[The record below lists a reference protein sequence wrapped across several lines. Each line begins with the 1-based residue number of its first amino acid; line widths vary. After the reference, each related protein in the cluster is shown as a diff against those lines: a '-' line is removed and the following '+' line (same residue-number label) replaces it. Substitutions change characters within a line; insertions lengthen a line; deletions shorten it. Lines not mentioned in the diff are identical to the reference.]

1 MSSISQTVPN
11 FVLGISEQPD
21 QLKTLGQVRDLVNG
35 VPDVTRMLGK
45 RPGTEHI
52 RQLIGNTQHNGH
64 WFDIYRDD
72 DNIYIGRI
80 TPAANNGTVDVW
92 RLVPGPLNR
101 YPGSPNTPTRHYV
114 NITDVPRVTGYTA
127 NAQGVDPNADNYN
140 AAFNNV
146 EVVRAGT
153 SNLTVNCR
161 VDDNGRMLA
170 AYINTLGNGW
180 ETGMTGT
187 ITIDNIASTITY
199 FEGIAGEQCHV
210 NLDDATVAP
219 YFNPSN
225 EGQQIAPAVGVTTL
239 AYLKAPDNNP
249 TDASRFKTL
258 TINDT
263 TIILNQTIVTRM
275 SDAAA
280 DIEPVYSRKGFVSLE
295 QIAFGQVYQFNII
308 RGDGTRLEIIGD
320 KTSSTDATG
329 AAILDDLVT
338 KVTAAKAAPN
348 PDDDPVQLFSA
359 TKIGDGILISPTANL
374 PNTENFSLET
384 PERQLL
390 GVFTDEVQDI
400 TQLPDQC
407 ENGYRVKVTNSGTVE
422 DDYYVRFEGANDN
435 DGQGIWV
442 EWRGPEVPF
451 VIDNT
456 TMPHV
461 MVLMSDLSFT
471 VSRGNWTER
480 LVGDE
485 NSNPD
490 PSFINN
496 RINNICLFRNRLG
509 FLSGQN
515 IALSKAG
522 DYRNWWAMTALTVT
536 PADPIDLSVSSS
548 QPAVLWDSIEV
559 NAGLLLFSK
568 AEQFMMTTD
577 NDLLT
582 AETAKINFV
591 SAYNYNEHVSPF
603 TLGTTIGF
611 VNDESANSRLYEMSA
626 PAREGE
632 PQVIEQ
638 SKIISSLYPTGINR
652 IATSKNNAVVLTAV
666 NDTNTIWGY
675 RYFNSTERRL
685 QSAWFKFTLPGNLI
699 YHTIIKDTWYGVVR
713 NLDTVPDPDVN
724 TVSFQKM
731 DLKTTD
737 VTYNYKDVNYGMV
750 VRLDNKVQVAHN
762 DLTYD
767 PTTDSTS
774 FELADIGWNDN
785 VWTYDRTKLSGNN
798 TGIKCFQ
805 IGNGVDEECVDVLI
819 NNADHEN
826 RFNAAFT
833 EITLDG
839 NWAERITVTATNND
853 ATGLPDGN
861 FVSEATTRLTGN
873 GTGMRLSGRVE
884 NGRIT
889 EVVIS
894 NNGTGY
900 TNGSTIELAN
910 ATNSEFMVN
919 VTDLDLWMGYE
930 YELDVDIPTIYL
942 RKSTGQSSTTDV
954 NGSLVLH
961 RCKFNMAK
969 VGTYEFDLERLG
981 RGTFTHD
988 QETRYADSYDANDA
1002 PILNT
1007 DTITLPVYDRN
1018 VNTNIHLKSEYPLP
1032 VTLISMTWEGEYTN
1046 LSYRRS

>member
-21 QLKTLGQVRDLVNG
+21 QLKSLGQVRDLVNG

-45 RPGTEHI
+45 RPGAEHI
-52 RQLIGNTQHNGH
+52 RQLQGANEHNGH

-80 TPAANNGTVDVW
+80 VPAANNGTVDVW
-92 RLVPGPLNR
+92 RLVDGPLNR
-101 YPGSPNTPTRHYV
+101 YPGSPNNPTRHYV
-114 NITDVPRVTGYTA
+114 NVTIHGTGYTA
-127 NAQGVDPNADNYN
+127 NAQGLDANADNFDTDFQNVAVTGPGGTAGLTIN
-140 AAFNNV
+140 A
-146 EVVRAGT
+146 
-153 SNLTVNCR
+153 R
-161 VDDNGRMLA
+161 VDGDGRMQA
-170 AYINTLGNGW
+170 AYINTLGTGW

-187 ITIDNIASTITY
+187 FTIDGIQSTLQY

-210 NLDDATVAP
+210 NLDDDPVTP
-219 YFNPSN
+219 YFVQSG
-225 EGQQIAPAVGVTTL
+225 ESKQIAPAAAVAAL
-239 AYLKAPDNNP
+239 DYLRGPNNDP
-249 TDASRFKTL
+249 NNATRFKTL

-263 TIILNQTIVTRM
+263 TIILNQTIVARM

-280 DIEPVYSRKGFVSLE
+280 DIEPVFDRRGFVSLE
-295 QIAFGQVYQFNII
+295 QIAFSQVYQFNII
-308 RGDGTRLEIIGD
+308 RANGDRIEIVSEATGA
-320 KTSSTDATG
+320 TDATG
-329 AAILDDLVT
+329 EAILDDLVG
-338 KVTAAKAAPN
+338 KVNAVANFT
-348 PDDDPVQLFSA
+348 A
-359 TKIGDGILISPTANL
+359 TKIGDGLLIETTLPAN
-374 PNTENFSLET
+374 ENFSLET

-407 ENGYRVKVTNSGTVE
+407 ENGYRVKITNSGTVE
-422 DDYYVRFEGANDN
+422 DDYYVRFEGANGN

-471 VSRGNWTER
+471 VSRGNWTQR
-480 LVGDE
+480 LVGD
-485 NSNPD
+485 NISNPE

-515 IALSKAG
+515 IALSRAG
-522 DYRNWWAMTALTVT
+522 DYRNWFAVTALAIT

-577 NDLLT
+577 NDVLS

-591 SAYNYNEHVSPF
+591 SAYNYNEKVPPF

-611 VNDESANSRLYEMSA
+611 VNDESANSRLYEMAA

-666 NDTNTIWGY
+666 NDTNTVWGY

-685 QSAWFKFTLPGNLI
+685 QSAWFKFILSGNLI
-699 YHTIIKDTWYGVVR
+699 YHTIIKDTWYGVIR

-737 VTYNYKDVNYGMV
+737 VTYNYKDVDYGMV
-750 VRLDNKVQVAHN
+750 VRLDNMVRVEHD
-762 DLTYD
+762 DLTYNTAND
-767 PTTDSTS
+767 NTT
-774 FELADIGWNDN
+774 FNLADIGWNDTA
-785 VWTYDRTKLSGNN
+785 WTYDQTKVDGNN
-798 TGIKCFQ
+798 TGVKCFQ
-805 IGNGVDEECVDVLI
+805 IGNGINEECVDVLI

-833 EITLDG
+833 QITLDG
-839 NWAERITVTATNND
+839 NWEEQIEVTITNND

-861 FVSEATTRLTGN
+861 FVSEGTTRLTGA
-873 GTGMRLSGRVE
+873 GSGMRLSGRVE
-884 NGRIT
+884 NGIIT
-889 EVVIS
+889 QVVIS
-894 NNGTGY
+894 NFGTGY
-900 TNGSTIELAN
+900 TDGSTIELTN
-910 ATNSEFMVN
+910 ATNSEFRVD

-930 YELDVDIPTIYL
+930 YELDVDFPTIYP
-942 RKSTGQSSTTDV
+942 RRSNGSSSTADV

-961 RCKFNMAK
+961 RYKFNMAK
-969 VGTYEFDLERLG
+969 VGTYEFDLDRLG
-981 RGTFTHD
+981 RNSFTHD
-988 QETRYADSYDANDA
+988 HETRYADSYDANDA

-1007 DTITLPVYDRN
+1007 DTVTLPVYDRN
-1018 VNTNIHLKSEYPLP
+1018 VNTNVHLKSEYPLP
-1032 VTLISMTWEGEYTN
+1032 VTLISLTWEGEYTN
-1046 LSYRRS
+1046 LSYKRS

>member
-21 QLKTLGQVRDLVNG
+21 QLKSLGQVRDLVNG

-52 RQLIGNTQHNGH
+52 RQLIGDTEHNGH

-72 DNIYIGRI
+72 NNIYIGRI

-92 RLVPGPLNR
+92 RLVDGPLNR
-101 YPGSPNTPTRHYV
+101 YEGSPNNPTRHYV
-114 NITDVPRVTGYTA
+114 NVTVHGTGYTA
-127 NAQGVDPNADNYN
+127 NAQGLDDDADNFD
-140 AAFNNV
+140 AAFQNV
-146 EVVRAGT
+146 DVVGPAGT
-153 SNLTVNCR
+153 DDLTVNCR
-161 VDDNGRMLA
+161 VDGDGRMLA
-170 AYINTLGNGW
+170 AYINTLGTGW

-187 ITIDNIASTITY
+187 VTIETIESTVTY

-210 NLDDATVAP
+210 NLDDAPVTP
-219 YFNPSN
+219 YFVPSN
-225 EGQQIAPAVGVTTL
+225 EGQQIAPAAAVNSL
-239 AYLKAPDNNP
+239 DYLRGPENDP
-249 TDASRFKTL
+249 TNATRFKTL

-263 TIILNQTIVTRM
+263 TIILNQTIVARM
-275 SDAAA
+275 SDAA
-280 DIEPVYSRKGFVSLE
+280 DEIEPEFTRRGFVSLE
-295 QIAFGQVYQFNII
+295 QIAFSQTYQFNII
-308 RGDGTRLEIIGD
+308 RGNGTKIEIVGA
-320 KTSSTDATG
+320 KTSATDATG
-329 AAILDDLVT
+329 EAILDDLEG
-338 KVTAAKAAPN
+338 KVDAINNFA
-348 PDDDPVQLFSA
+348 A
-359 TKIGDGILISPTANL
+359 TKIGDGLLITTTL
-374 PNTENFSLET
+374 PNDENFSLET

-390 GVFTDEVQDI
+390 SVFTDEVQDI

-422 DDYYVRFEGANDN
+422 DDYYVRFEGANGN
-435 DGQGIWV
+435 NGQGIWV
-442 EWRGPEVPF
+442 EWRGPQVPF
-451 VIDNT
+451 VINNT

-471 VSRGNWTER
+471 VSRGNWTNR
-480 LVGDE
+480 LVGD
-485 NSNPD
+485 NTSNPQ

-591 SAYNYNEHVSPF
+591 SAYNYNENVSPF

-611 VNDESANSRLYEMSA
+611 VNDESANSRLYEMAA

-666 NDTNTIWGY
+666 NNTNTIWGY

-737 VTYNYKDVNYGMV
+737 VNYNYKDVDYGMV
-750 VRLDNKVQVAHN
+750 VRLDNKVQVAHD
-762 DLTYD
+762 DLTYNAAD
-767 PTTDSTS
+767 DNTT
-774 FELADIGWNDN
+774 FELADIGWNDG
-785 VWTYDRTKLSGNN
+785 VWTYDQTKVSNNN

-819 NNADHEN
+819 NNADHKN

-839 NWAERITVTATNND
+839 NWAERITVTTTNND
-853 ATGLPDGN
+853 ATGLEDGN
-861 FVSEATTRLTGN
+861 FVQEATTRLTGA
-873 GTGMRLSGRVE
+873 GSGMRLSGRVE

-889 EVVIS
+889 AVVIS
-894 NNGTGY
+894 NFGTGY
-900 TNGSTIELAN
+900 TDGSTVELAN
-910 ATNSEFMVN
+910 ATNSEFRVN

-930 YELDVDIPTIYL
+930 YELDVDIPTIYP

-961 RCKFNMAK
+961 RCKFNMAR